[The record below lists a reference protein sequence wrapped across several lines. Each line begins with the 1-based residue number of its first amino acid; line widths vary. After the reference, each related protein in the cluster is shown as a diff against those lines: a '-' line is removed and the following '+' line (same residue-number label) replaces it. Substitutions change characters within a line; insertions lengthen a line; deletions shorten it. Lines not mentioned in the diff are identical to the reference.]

1 MLLKGSLESGVA
13 IVYGPDLG
21 CVLFLRWIVNSK
33 LLQAVFPLVA
43 ILLVCAGPAVAH
55 HGAVAYDDAKV
66 VTISGAVT
74 GFEFINPHCIVSV
87 DVKDSSGN
95 VQKWTVETPPPSMMK
110 HSAGWYRDMMKA
122 GDKITV
128 DLHIAKNGSD
138 VGKIAGTGNMILN
151 GKHILA
157 ASE

>member
-1 MLLKGSLESGVA
+1 MKNKCLQVVSILLAGL
-13 IVYGPDLG
+13 
-21 CVLFLRWIVNSK
+21 
-33 LLQAVFPLVA
+33 LVA
-43 ILLVCAGPAVAH
+43 AVPLFAH
-55 HGAVAYDDAKV
+55 HGAIAYDDSKV
-66 VTISGAVT
+66 VTISGTVT
-74 GFEFINPHCIVSV
+74 SFQYINPHCIVDV

-122 GDKITV
+122 GDHISV

-138 VGKIAGTGNMILN
+138 VGKIAGSGNMILN
-151 GKHILA
+151 GKHIQA